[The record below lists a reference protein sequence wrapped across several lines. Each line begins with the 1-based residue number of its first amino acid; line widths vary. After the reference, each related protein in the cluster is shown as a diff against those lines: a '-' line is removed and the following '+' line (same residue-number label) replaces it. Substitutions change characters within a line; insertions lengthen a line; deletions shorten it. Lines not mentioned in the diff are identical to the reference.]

1 MAKRLGMGQKKKR
14 PKDLTELERFLQLN
28 RQVGTVP
35 TAEVEVETVRGPG
48 SRRQAVEE
56 QAVDDPWTIHDFI
69 ESVGPWGPTPEGGGI
84 KQTPGPGA
92 VTPEIT
98 DEEIGLIPGSD
109 YRELGTGVSPDFIPG
124 QYGTGMDEAWVGAAE
139 EEAAQKE
146 SARIAAEEK
155 AYAEGRIYGDYS
167 EDIGAKRQRYID
179 ALEEIQTKARRLN
192 MIAGLTG
199 GTSQADS
206 FTQAALARLDKMEE
220 FHDDERLHQIRTGV
234 YYDQNGNWNPPKSKK
249 EAYDRAIQFGASAA
263 EAAHISGGEPE
274 AVAHVNWQY
283 IGKDGEVPFGKVI
296 STRRGEGVGDRPNP
310 DDWVR
315 VAGYQDESYT
325 DATTHTNTLRRQLA
339 AGDIKGAI
347 DSDVLWRMARERRME
362 EPDARRRAT
371 DLMWSLIPPTERA
384 EQLVTVEDWKN
395 NEEEIERTLWQ
406 QGIRYIKVGTSD
418 ADAVLVALDEPAAIE
433 GEIIEEEPD
442 VPWWRH
448 FSRF

>member
-14 PKDLTELERFLQLN
+14 PRDLTELERFLQLN

-48 SRRQAVEE
+48 SRREAVEVQAVE
-56 QAVDDPWTIHDFI
+56 DPWTIHDFI
-69 ESVGPWGPTPEGGGI
+69 ESVGPWGSKPEGGGT
-84 KQTPGPGA
+84 KQTLGPGA
-92 VTPEIT
+92 ATPEIT

-124 QYGTGMDEAWVGAAE
+124 QYGTGLEEAWAGAAE
-139 EEAAQKE
+139 EEATQKE

-155 AYAEGRIYGDYS
+155 AYAEGRIYGNYS

-199 GTSQADS
+199 GTSQADA
-206 FTQAALARLDKMEE
+206 FTKAALDRLDKMDE
-220 FHDDERLHQIRTGV
+220 FNEDARLHQIRTGV
-234 YYDQNGNWNPPKSKK
+234 YYDQDGNWNAPKSKK

-283 IGKDGEVPFGKVI
+283 IGKDGAVPFGKVI
-296 STRRGEGVGDRPNP
+296 STRRGEGVGDRANP

-315 VAGYQDESYT
+315 VAGFQDESYT

-395 NEEEIERTLWQ
+395 NEEEIERTLWE
-406 QGIRYIKVGTSD
+406 QGIRYIRVGTSD

-433 GEIIEEEPD
+433 GEIIEEEQD

>member
-1 MAKRLGMGQKKKR
+1 MAKRLGIGGRKKK
-14 PKDLTELERFLQLN
+14 KETEAERLERLY
-28 RQVGTVP
+28 R
-35 TAEVEVETVRGPG
+35 ETGILPG
-48 SRRQAVEE
+48 VM
-56 QAVDDPWTIHDFI
+56 
-69 ESVGPWGPTPEGGGI
+69 
-84 KQTPGPGA
+84 QTPDILPEYGPAGIEEVFLRERVPRPTEPQVVAGPSTRITDPGA
-92 VTPEIT
+92 RVREAQ
-98 DEEIGLIPGSD
+98 EGLIPEPPDPYQDVAIEEYVPSGIREGSRLLAD
-109 YRELGTGVSPDFIPG
+109 EIPPHELEAQRVADAQAQADKIAA
-124 QYGTGMDEAWVGAAE
+124 DEA
-139 EEAAQKE
+139 
-146 SARIAAEEK
+146 
-155 AYAEGRIYGDYS
+155 AYAEGRIYGNYS

-442 VPWWRH
+442 IPWWRH

>member
-14 PKDLTELERFLQLN
+14 PEDLTELERFLQLN
-28 RQVGTVP
+28 RQVSTTPGFDIADQE
-35 TAEVEVETVRGPG
+35 AERTQRIEDTPWWQRQPKDWDYQRGPWPG
-48 SRRQAVEE
+48 PSFKETPDEVVVEGPISGLLPEVSQADIHDQMIEEWTPYKEATRQM
-56 QAVDDPWTIHDFI
+56 AVD
-69 ESVGPWGPTPEGGGI
+69 
-84 KQTPGPGA
+84 
-92 VTPEIT
+92 
-98 DEEIGLIPGSD
+98 EEA
-109 YRELGTGVSPDFIPG
+109 R
-124 QYGTGMDEAWVGAAE
+124 
-139 EEAAQKE
+139 EEAA
-146 SARIAAEEK
+146 RVAAEEK
-155 AYAEGRIYGDYS
+155 AYTEGRIYGNYS
-167 EDIGAKRQRYID
+167 EDIGAKRQRYMD

-206 FTQAALARLDKMEE
+206 FTKAALARLDKMEE

-249 EAYDRAIQFGASAA
+249 ETYDRAIQFGASAA

-371 DLMWSLIPPTERA
+371 DLIWSLIPPAERT